1 MHLKYLVYDKNTYL
15 YIDTT
20 IIVIIT
26 AINIALIFF
35 WLWMFG
41 AQFSNLILIPSKQMS
56 VYSCTDLHILFS
68 FSQTHWNMTSSY
80 PTFLNVW

>member
-35 WLWMFG
+35 
-41 AQFSNLILIPSKQMS
+41 
-56 VYSCTDLHILFS
+56 
-68 FSQTHWNMTSSY
+68 
-80 PTFLNVW
+80 